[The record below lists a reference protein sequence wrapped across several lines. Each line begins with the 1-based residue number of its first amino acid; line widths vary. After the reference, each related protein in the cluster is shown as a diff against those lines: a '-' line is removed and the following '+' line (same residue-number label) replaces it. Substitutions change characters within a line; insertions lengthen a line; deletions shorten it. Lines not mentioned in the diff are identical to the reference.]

1 MGMNVLDWI
10 AFVLVMI
17 GGLNWGLYGL
27 FKLDL
32 VQMIA
37 GAGLVADIIYTL
49 VGIAAVYMIVA
60 MIVKKD

>member
-32 VQMIA
+32 VQMVAGMGIIA
-37 GAGLVADIIYTL
+37 DVIYTL

>member
-37 GAGLVADIIYTL
+37 GVGIIADVIYTL